1 DVSLVLRACSTFP
14 TRGANG
20 FRFSSYL
27 IADAVFLRSR
37 PMRTKSI
44 FQLLSE
50 YHTSLDNMRSW
61 LHDSTLD
68 EVERMG
74 IIDAWQEEMKQYFQ
88 KHGFCFAC
96 NRPLGRCRCAE
107 AL

>member
-1 DVSLVLRACSTFP
+1 MM
-14 TRGANG
+14 
-20 FRFSSYL
+20 
-27 IADAVFLRSR
+27 RS
-37 PMRTKSI
+37 KSI
-44 FQLLSE
+44 FQLLTE

-74 IIDAWQEEMKQYFQ
+74 IIDAWQEEMKQYFK

-96 NRPLGRCRCAE
+96 NRPLLRCRCAE

>member
-1 DVSLVLRACSTFP
+1 MSTAA
-14 TRGANG
+14 TA
-20 FRFSSYL
+20 
-27 IADAVFLRSR
+27 
-37 PMRTKSI
+37 MRTKSI
-44 FQLLSE
+44 FQLLTE
-50 YHTSLDNMRSW
+50 YHTSLENMRSW

-96 NRPLGRCRCAE
+96 NRPLGRCRCEE
-107 AL
+107 ALYPSQLRDS